1 MVGLRGSVL
10 VLRFLCELGLLA
22 GAAYA
27 GARLGEGAL
36 AWVFAIGA
44 PVLVAIVW
52 GTFVSPKARRPVST
66 PIRLMIEI
74 DLYVVT
80 AIALWVADVPVV
92 GIVLAAVGIGTSVAN
107 VLTEGA
113 GDGVLGQG

>member
-1 MVGLRGSVL
+1 MSGLRTSVL
-10 VLRFLCELGLLA
+10 ILRFLCELGLLA

-36 AWVFAIGA
+36 AWVLAVGA

-52 GTFVSPKARRPVST
+52 ATFVSPKARRPVST

-74 DLYVVT
+74 DLYVFT
-80 AIALWVADVPVV
+80 GIALWIADVLVLGV
-92 GIVLAAVGIGTSVAN
+92 VLAVVGIGTSVAN

-113 GDGVLGQG
+113 GDGVFGQG